1 MQFKDKDL
9 ALFWENPAAFPLMRA
24 PAQLRKT
31 LYRKLQLINA
41 ACELRDLLV
50 PPGNRLEA
58 LKGDRKGQ
66 FSIRVNQQWRLCFTW
81 HDGEAQGVEFC
92 DYHS

>member
-41 ACELRDLLV
+41 AIAD
-50 PPGNRLEA
+50 
-58 LKGDRKGQ
+58 
-66 FSIRVNQQWRLCFTW
+66 
-81 HDGEAQGVEFC
+81 
-92 DYHS
+92 